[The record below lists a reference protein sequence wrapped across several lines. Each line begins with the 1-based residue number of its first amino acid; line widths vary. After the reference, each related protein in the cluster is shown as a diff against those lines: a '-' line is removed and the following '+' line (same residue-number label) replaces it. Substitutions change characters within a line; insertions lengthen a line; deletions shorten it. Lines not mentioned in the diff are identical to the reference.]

1 MPLFDTAY
9 QGFATG
15 DCERDAYGLRA
26 FDAAGIPSIL
36 CQSFAKNMVRCP
48 SLSRSLSVAPCCR
61 FPYFDRIAL

>member
-36 CQSFAKNMVRCP
+36 CQSFAKNMVRPCP
-48 SLSRSLSVAPCCR
+48 ALCR
-61 FPYFDRIAL
+61 RRFV